1 MQDTGFNGHC
11 LSLELLHC
19 PTTIP
24 YCSNKHPWVFAT
36 QTLKMLVGSC
46 MEEVLEWFNYPRT
59 SAHPRSKANHIVTSS
74 LVFKPDKASP
84 MAETA
89 VYCA

>member
-11 LSLELLHC
+11 LSLQLLHC
-19 PTTIP
+19 PTTIL
-24 YCSNKHPWVFAT
+24 YCSNKRPWVFGT
-36 QTLKMLVGSC
+36 QTPKMLVGSC

-59 SAHPRSKANHIVTSS
+59 TAHPCNKATHIVTLS
-74 LVFKPDKASP
+74 LVFKPDEASS

-89 VYCA
+89 AYCA